1 MSNRKM
7 QEYNRGLSQG
17 LDMARR
23 LLEDAGETKAAA
35 LIAEEI
41 RIRGKLPV
49 KLALTSKEIDE
60 GIKHVELCMYETFL
74 CQSLMVLH
82 DQFGFGRKRCLDFM
96 ARWNLKTDCMSSR
109 LVNWTDYIKAIK
121 DELDIDVPT
130 ECMREEA
137 LI

>member
-7 QEYNRGLSQG
+7 QEYNRGRSQG

-35 LIAEEI
+35 LVVEEI

-49 KLALTSKEIDE
+49 QMAVTSNEINRGLE
-60 GIKHVELCMYETFL
+60 HIKLCMYETFL

-109 LVNWTDYIKAIK
+109 LVNWSDYIKAIK

-130 ECMREEA
+130 ACMKEEG
-137 LI
+137 LV